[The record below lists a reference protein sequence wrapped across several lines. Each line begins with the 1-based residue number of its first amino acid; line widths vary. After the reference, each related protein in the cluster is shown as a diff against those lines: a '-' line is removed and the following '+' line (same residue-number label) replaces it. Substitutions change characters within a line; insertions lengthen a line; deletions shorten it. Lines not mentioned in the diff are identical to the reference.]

1 MGASQSTPTP
11 HPDGETMRAV
21 TFSSHGNWS
30 KVLTMSHDVPK
41 PHSLSTT
48 EILIKVRA
56 ASINPVDKALIEG
69 GLKQIKP
76 VAGALHVVSYD
87 ASGVVETADQ
97 AGSFQKGDAVVVR
110 LFGPG
115 LSVEGKTKYC
125 RGSMADYCVADVSNV
140 VRKPDNL
147 SFEDAASIP
156 LAGMTA
162 VQVIDMCDGDGDKKV
177 FITGGS
183 GGVGSLA
190 IQYAKSKGFH
200 VTTTASAGE
209 KMELCTALG
218 ADAVIDYKSQK
229 FEEMQDLMDQFHLC
243 FDCTGESQKMVPLVK
258 SGGKIVT
265 INAHESG
272 ITFECVADIL
282 ERNGK
287 SAGCLLKMFVKSKL
301 KFKQYQ
307 DATAKGAD
315 WDFVFLH
322 PSSSDLQKLMDLAQ
336 NNQLRAVIDQVWDS
350 NDWKA
355 AFTRQFSGRS
365 KGKCVIKWSE

>member
-1 MGASQSTPTP
+1 MVLSSRPL
-11 HPDGETMRAV
+11 RA
-21 TFSSHGNWS
+21 
-30 KVLTMSHDVPK
+30 L
-41 PHSLSTT
+41 
-48 EILIKVRA
+48 A
-56 ASINPVDKALIEG
+56 
-69 GLKQIKP
+69 
-76 VAGALHVVSYD
+76 
-87 ASGVVETADQ
+87 
-97 AGSFQKGDAVVVR
+97 
-110 LFGPG
+110 
-115 LSVEGKTKYC
+115 C
-125 RGSMADYCVADVSNV
+125 R
-140 VRKPDNL
+140 
-147 SFEDAASIP
+147 
-156 LAGMTA
+156 
-162 VQVIDMCDGDGDKKV
+162 
-177 FITGGS
+177 
-183 GGVGSLA
+183 
-190 IQYAKSKGFH
+190 H